1 MTSATSNLG
10 LPVPNNPS
18 GLACDIVVNS
28 DGDPTFTIDPETFPL
43 GGKSFNIG
51 DTALFT
57 DPSIVSTNTATV
69 TVASL
74 RSASNYVHRGIGY
87 KCYLTESRAYSETYL
102 LCLEVDD
109 AAGGEDRSFKV
120 DLDTNL
126 TTDGDITAAG
136 TADVGGLVIDQFN
149 GIQVK
154 DVLGNKRNLIT
165 FGNND
170 TTGGPLNVSNF
181 YENDEN
187 DMVIHS
193 KGAVV
198 IDSVSGGQ
206 SVLKFIDDG
215 FADNYSSIST
225 SAQAGSMII
234 KTHDSSLENGDITL
248 DADGDIELNADGGDI
263 VFKDDSATLATVNGD
278 GLTINNITGDSAG
291 DNYLVEVSGLV
302 KKRTPA
308 ETLSDIG
315 AQASLTFGISD
326 TNVAKCGAGIV
337 DNDFIRVDG
346 TTFEGR
352 SASEVLSD
360 IGAQAAGSYAALAGA
375 AGQNFSANDLTVAG
389 DITID
394 DGGSIKEA
402 GGTAA
407 ITIDADGEVTK
418 IGQDSP
424 SDGQV
429 LTWDN
434 GNSKVVWSASGG
446 GGGGISTAKAIAM
459 AMVFG

>member
-1 MTSATSNLG
+1 
-10 LPVPNNPS
+10 
-18 GLACDIVVNS
+18 
-28 DGDPTFTIDPETFPL
+28 
-43 GGKSFNIG
+43 
-51 DTALFT
+51 
-57 DPSIVSTNTATV
+57 
-69 TVASL
+69 
-74 RSASNYVHRGIGY
+74 
-87 KCYLTESRAYSETYL
+87 
-102 LCLEVDD
+102 
-109 AAGGEDRSFKV
+109 
-120 DLDTNL
+120 
-126 TTDGDITAAG
+126 
-136 TADVGGLVIDQFN
+136 
-149 GIQVK
+149 
-154 DVLGNKRNLIT
+154 
-165 FGNND
+165 
-170 TTGGPLNVSNF
+170 LNVSSF

-263 VFKDDSATLATVNGD
+263 VFKDDSVTLATVNGD

-315 AQASLTFGISD
+315 A
-326 TNVAKCGAGIV
+326 
-337 DNDFIRVDG
+337 
-346 TTFEGR
+346 
-352 SASEVLSD
+352 
-360 IGAQAAGSYAALAGA
+360 AALAGA
-375 AGQNFSANDLTVAG
+375 AGQNFSANNLTVAG

-434 GNSKVVWSASGG
+434 GNSKVVWSASG
-446 GGGGISTAKAIAM
+446 
-459 AMVFG
+459 